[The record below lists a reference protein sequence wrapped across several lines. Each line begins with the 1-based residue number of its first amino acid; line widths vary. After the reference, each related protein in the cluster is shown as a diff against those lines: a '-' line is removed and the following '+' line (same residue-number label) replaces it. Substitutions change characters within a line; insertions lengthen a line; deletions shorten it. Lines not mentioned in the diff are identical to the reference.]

1 MNGRQPG
8 PLFASEAEAGIG
20 GGIRGEVK
28 AGVESNVESNVG
40 GGVEARGG
48 VGDEACVAVA
58 AASDSGASLIG
69 ITVRPQS
76 TDVNHP
82 DKSPGEEGK
91 NRDTGISEAAVAQTA
106 VLVLLVPEPLFSH
119 FCCLSCLLRLLLPGL
134 MCFGCRPRPPF

>member
-8 PLFASEAEAGIG
+8 PLFASEAETGVG

-82 DKSPGEEGK
+82 DKSPGEEGQ
-91 NRDTGISEAAVAQTA
+91 NRDTGTSEAAGACTA
-106 VLVLLVPEPLFSH
+106 VLA
-119 FCCLSCLLRLLLPGL
+119 LLLSELFTSAAVTRTDVLWLPTEAALLGL
-134 MCFGCRPRPPF
+134 PTSLPY